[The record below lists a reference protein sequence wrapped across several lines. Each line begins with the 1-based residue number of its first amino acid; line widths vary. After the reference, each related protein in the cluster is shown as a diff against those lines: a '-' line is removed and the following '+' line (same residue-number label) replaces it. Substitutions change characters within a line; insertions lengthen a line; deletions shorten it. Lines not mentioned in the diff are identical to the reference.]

1 LTRRKKERSDMKV
14 IRTLLDIRD
23 PEVIDLLHRGSWS
36 VPVEV
41 TDW

>member
-1 LTRRKKERSDMKV
+1 MKV
-14 IRTLLDIRD
+14 IRTLLDTRD
-23 PEVIDLLHRGSWS
+23 PEVIDFPHWGSWS

>member
-1 LTRRKKERSDMKV
+1 MKV
-14 IRTLLDIRD
+14 IRTLPDTRD
-23 PEVIDLLHRGSWS
+23 PEVIDRLRRGSWS